1 MASLSKIIFTLL
13 FLCISITTVFAQKA
27 WTPEMLEKAN
37 TAKNI
42 DYLTEEE
49 KLVFF
54 YCNLVRMNPPLF
66 LDTYAKKYID
76 STKSNTSFTKSLI
89 KTLSKTENMEVLY
102 PSKKLFAIAKAHA
115 SDFGKNGGM
124 GHGNFKKRFEKYG
137 RECNCEV
144 GENCD
149 YGFNKALDI
158 TMRLLIDEKVSNLAH
173 RKNILNPKYKNSSV
187 SIMKHKKYA
196 WHCVIDYSAAPS
208 TD

>member
-1 MASLSKIIFTLL
+1 MASFSKIIFTLL
-13 FLCISITTVFAQKA
+13 FFCISITNVFAQKA

-42 DYLTEEE
+42 DYLSEEE

-54 YCNLVRMNPPLF
+54 YCNLVRLNPSLF

-76 STKSNTSFTKSLI
+76 SAKNNTSFTKSLI

-102 PSKKLFAIAKAHA
+102 PCRKLFAIAKDHA
-115 SDFGKNGGM
+115 IDFGKSGAM
-124 GHGNFKKRFEKYG
+124 GHGNFKKRFGKYG
-137 RECNCEV
+137 AACNCEV

-149 YGFNKALDI
+149 YGHSKALDI

-173 RKNILNPKYKNSSV
+173 RKNILNANYKYSGV
-187 SIMKHKKYA
+187 AIMKHKKYG
-196 WHCVIDYSAAPS
+196 WHCVIDYSADIPI
-208 TD
+208 D

>member
-13 FLCISITTVFAQKA
+13 FLSISIKTVFAQKA

-37 TAKNI
+37 SAKNI

-49 KLVFF
+49 KLVLF
-54 YCNLVRMNPPLF
+54 YCNLVRMNPRLF

-76 STKSNTSFTKSLI
+76 STKSNTSFTESLI
-89 KTLSKTENMEVLY
+89 NTLSKTDNMEVLY
-102 PSKKLFAIAKAHA
+102 PSSKLFAITKAHA
-115 SDFGKNGGM
+115 IDFGKNGGM

-137 RECNCEV
+137 REYNCEV

-158 TMRLLIDEKVSNLAH
+158 VMRLLIDEKISNLAH
-173 RKNILNPKYKNSSV
+173 RKNILNPKYKNSAV

-196 WHCVIDYSAAPS
+196 WHCVIDFSSASA

>member
-1 MASLSKIIFTLL
+1 MGLLSKIIFTLV
-13 FLCISITTVFAQKA
+13 FLSVSIKTVFAQKA
-27 WTPEMLEKAN
+27 WTTEMLEKAN

-49 KLVFF
+49 KLVVF

-66 LDTYAKKYID
+66 MDTYAKKYID
-76 STKSNTSFTKSLI
+76 STKSSTIFTKSLI
-89 KTLSKTENMEVLY
+89 KTLGKTENMEVLY

-115 SDFGKNGGM
+115 VDFGKSGGM

-173 RKNILNPKYKNSSV
+173 RKNILNPNYKNSGV
-187 SIMKHKKYA
+187 SIMKHKKYG
-196 WHCVIDYSAAPS
+196 WHCVIDYSANSA

>member
-1 MASLSKIIFTLL
+1 MGLISKIIFTLL
-13 FLCISITTVFAQKA
+13 FLFISIKTVFAQKA
-27 WTPEMLEKAN
+27 WTAEMLEKAN

-49 KLVFF
+49 KLVVF

-66 LDTYAKKYID
+66 MDTYAKKHID
-76 STKSNTSFTKSLI
+76 SAKSSTSFTKSLI
-89 KTLSKTENMEVLY
+89 KTLGKTENMEVLY

-115 SDFGKNGGM
+115 VDFGKSGGM
-124 GHGNFKKRFEKYG
+124 GHGNFQKRFEKYG

-173 RKNILNPKYKNSSV
+173 RKNILNPNYKNTGV
-187 SIMKHKKYA
+187 SIMKHKKYG
-196 WHCVIDYSAAPS
+196 WHCVIDYSANS
-208 TD
+208 VTD

>member
-1 MASLSKIIFTLL
+1 MALLSKIIFTLL
-13 FLCISITTVFAQKA
+13 FLSSSIKTVLAQKA

-37 TAKNI
+37 TAINI
-42 DYLTEEE
+42 DYFTEEE
-49 KLVFF
+49 KLVIF
-54 YCNLVRMNPPLF
+54 YCNLVRINPQLF

-89 KTLSKTENMEVLY
+89 KTLGKTESMEVLY

-115 SDFGKNGGM
+115 IDYGKNGKM
-124 GHGNFKKRFEKYG
+124 GHGDFKKRFERYG
-137 RECNCEV
+137 RDCNCEV

-149 YGFNKALDI
+149 YGYNNALDI

-173 RKNILNPKYKNSSV
+173 RKNILNPNYKNSSV
-187 SIMKHKKYA
+187 SIMKHKKYD
-196 WHCVIDYSAAPS
+196 WHCVIDYSANPE

>member
-1 MASLSKIIFTLL
+1 MTSLSKIILSLL
-13 FLCISITTVFAQKA
+13 FLSISINTVFAQKA

-42 DYLTEEE
+42 DYLTDEE
-49 KLVFF
+49 KLVVF
-54 YCNLVRMNPPLF
+54 YCNLVRMNPSLF

-76 STKSNTSFTKSLI
+76 SSKSNTSFTKSLI
-89 KTLSKTENMEVLY
+89 KTLSKTESMEVLH
-102 PSKKLFAIAKAHA
+102 PSQKLFGIAKAHA
-115 SDFGKNGGM
+115 IDFGKNGGM

-173 RKNILNPKYKNSSV
+173 RKNILNPNYKNSGV
-187 SIMKHKKYA
+187 SIMKHKKYG
-196 WHCVIDYSAAPS
+196 WHCVIDYSANSA

>member
-1 MASLSKIIFTLL
+1 MGPLSKIILSLL
-13 FLCISITTVFAQKA
+13 FLSISINTVFAQKA

-42 DYLTEEE
+42 DYLTDEE
-49 KLVFF
+49 KLVVF

-66 LDTYAKKYID
+66 LETYAKKYID

-102 PSKKLFAIAKAHA
+102 PSRKLFDIAKAHA
-115 SDFGKNGGM
+115 IDFGKSGGM

-158 TMRLLIDEKVSNLAH
+158 VMRLLIDEKVSSLAH
-173 RKNILNPKYKNSSV
+173 RKNILNPKYKNSAV

-196 WHCVIDYSAAPS
+196 WHCVIDYSAGSA

>member
-1 MASLSKIIFTLL
+1 MGLLSKIIFTLV
-13 FLCISITTVFAQKA
+13 FLSFSIKTVFAQKA
-27 WTPEMLEKAN
+27 WTPEMVEKAN

-49 KLVFF
+49 KLVVF

-66 LDTYAKKYID
+66 MDTYAKKYID
-76 STKSNTSFTKSLI
+76 STKNNTSFTKSLI
-89 KTLSKTENMEVLY
+89 KTLGKTENMEVLY
-102 PSKKLFAIAKAHA
+102 PSKKLFVIAKAHA
-115 SDFGKNGGM
+115 SDFGKSGGM

-149 YGFNKALDI
+149 YGYSKALDI
-158 TMRLLIDEKVSNLAH
+158 TMRLLIDEKISNLAH
-173 RKNILNPKYKNSSV
+173 RKNILNPNYKNSGV
-187 SIMKHKKYA
+187 SIMKHKKYS
-196 WHCVIDYSAAPS
+196 WHCVIDYSANSA

>member
-1 MASLSKIIFTLL
+1 MTPLSKIILSLL
-13 FLCISITTVFAQKA
+13 FLSISIKTVFAQKA

-49 KLVFF
+49 KLVVF
-54 YCNLVRMNPPLF
+54 YCNLVRMNPSLF

-102 PSKKLFAIAKAHA
+102 PSQKLFSIAKAHA
-115 SDFGKNGGM
+115 VDFGKNGKM

-137 RECNCEV
+137 AECNCEV

-149 YGFNKALDI
+149 YGYNKALDI
-158 TMRLLIDEKVSNLAH
+158 TMRLLIDEKISNLAH
-173 RKNILNPKYKNSSV
+173 RKNILNPNYKNSGV

-196 WHCVIDYSAAPS
+196 WHCVIDYNAGSA

>member
-1 MASLSKIIFTLL
+1 MGLLSKIIFTLV
-13 FLCISITTVFAQKA
+13 FLSFSIKTVFAQKA
-27 WTPEMLEKAN
+27 WAPEMLEKAN

-49 KLVFF
+49 KLVVF

-66 LDTYAKKYID
+66 MDTYAKKYID
-76 STKSNTSFTKSLI
+76 STKNNTSFTKSLI
-89 KTLSKTENMEVLY
+89 KTLGKTENMEVLY

-115 SDFGKNGGM
+115 VDFGKSGGM

-173 RKNILNPKYKNSSV
+173 RKNILNPNYKNSGV
-187 SIMKHKKYA
+187 SIMKHKKYG
-196 WHCVIDYSAAPS
+196 WHCVIDYSANSA

>member
-1 MASLSKIIFTLL
+1 MVSILKITVILFFLS
-13 FLCISITTVFAQKA
+13 ISIKTVFAQKA

-49 KLVFF
+49 KLVLF
-54 YCNLVRMNPPLF
+54 YCNLVRMDPQLF
-66 LDTYAKKYID
+66 LDTYVKKYID

-89 KTLSKTENMEVLY
+89 QTLSKTENMEVLY
-102 PSKKLFAIAKAHA
+102 PSQKIFAIAKVHA
-115 SDFGKNGGM
+115 TDFGKSGGM

-137 RECNCEV
+137 RECNCEI

-158 TMRLLIDEKVSNLAH
+158 VMRLLIDEKISSLAH
-173 RKNILNPKYKNSSV
+173 RKNILNPKYKNSAV

-196 WHCVIDYSAAPS
+196 WHCVIDFSSASA

>member
-1 MASLSKIIFTLL
+1 MGLLSKIFFTLV
-13 FLCISITTVFAQKA
+13 FLSISIKTVSAQKA

-49 KLVFF
+49 KLVVF

-66 LDTYAKKYID
+66 MDTYAKKYID
-76 STKSNTSFTKSLI
+76 STKSSTSFTKSLI
-89 KTLSKTENMEVLY
+89 KTLGKTEKMEVLY
-102 PSKKLFAIAKAHA
+102 PSKKLFAIAQAHA
-115 SDFGKNGGM
+115 VDFGKNGKM

-137 RECNCEV
+137 AECNCEV

-149 YGFNKALDI
+149 YGYNNALDI

-173 RKNILNPKYKNSSV
+173 RKNILNPNYKNSGV
-187 SIMKHKKYA
+187 SIRKHKKYG
-196 WHCVIDYSAAPS
+196 WHCVIDYSANSA